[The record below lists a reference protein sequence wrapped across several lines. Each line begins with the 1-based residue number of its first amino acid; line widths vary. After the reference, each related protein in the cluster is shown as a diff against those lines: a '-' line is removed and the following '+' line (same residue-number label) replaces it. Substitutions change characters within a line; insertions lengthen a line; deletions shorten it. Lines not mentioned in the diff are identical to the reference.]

1 MMSNDLEC
9 KRVLSVKDVSDER
22 FCCLVK
28 KEEKGGGGKRLSS
41 SFASRTI
48 SASHHH
54 GVHRKISLKEQHSC
68 YRSAL
73 NLLYAA

>member
-1 MMSNDLEC
+1 MFYRLKMSAMSVFAVWSKK
-9 KRVLSVKDVSDER
+9 KRR
-22 FCCLVK
+22 
-28 KEEKGGGGKRLSS
+28 GGRLSS

>member
-1 MMSNDLEC
+1 MMSNDLER

-28 KEEKGGGGKRLSS
+28 KEEKGGKRLSS

>member
-1 MMSNDLEC
+1 MFYRLKMSAMSVFAVWSKK
-9 KRVLSVKDVSDER
+9 KRR
-22 FCCLVK
+22 
-28 KEEKGGGGKRLSS
+28 GGGKRLSS

>member
-1 MMSNDLEC
+1 MFYRLKMSAMSVFAVWSKK
-9 KRVLSVKDVSDER
+9 KRRGE
-22 FCCLVK
+22 
-28 KEEKGGGGKRLSS
+28 KRLSS

>member
-1 MMSNDLEC
+1 MFYRLKMSAMSVFAVWSKK
-9 KRVLSVKDVSDER
+9 KRR
-22 FCCLVK
+22 
-28 KEEKGGGGKRLSS
+28 GGKRLSS

-54 GVHRKISLKEQHSC
+54 GVHRKIRLKEQHSC

>member
-1 MMSNDLEC
+1 MFYRLKMSAMSVFAVWSKK
-9 KRVLSVKDVSDER
+9 KRR
-22 FCCLVK
+22 
-28 KEEKGGGGKRLSS
+28 GGGRLSS

>member
-1 MMSNDLEC
+1 MMSNDLER

-28 KEEKGGGGKRLSS
+28 KRREGGEKRLSS